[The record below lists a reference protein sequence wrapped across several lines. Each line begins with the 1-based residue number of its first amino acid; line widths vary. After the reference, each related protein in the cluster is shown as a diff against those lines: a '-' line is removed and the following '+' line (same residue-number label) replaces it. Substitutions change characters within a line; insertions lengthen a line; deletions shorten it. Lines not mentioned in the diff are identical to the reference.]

1 MVHPHSTRHGSLPRS
16 DQEIAACYRRAS
28 WARERM
34 EHVNDPVLRQGL
46 IAMEQRWLSRVHG
59 SEFLG
64 RLTDIAD

>member
-1 MVHPHSTRHGSLPRS
+1 
-16 DQEIAACYRRAS
+16 
-28 WARERM
+28 M

-64 RLTDIAD
+64 RLADIAD